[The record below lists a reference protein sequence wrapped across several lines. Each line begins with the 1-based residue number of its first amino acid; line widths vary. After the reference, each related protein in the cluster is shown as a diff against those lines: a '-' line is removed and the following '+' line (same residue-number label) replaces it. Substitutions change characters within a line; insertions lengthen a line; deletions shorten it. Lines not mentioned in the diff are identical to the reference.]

1 MEAGK
6 FEEGGEA
13 DPVQNT
19 QPAAARCQL
28 ALSLSTFE
36 HPALVNSQQRINSNI
51 NIGGCTMT
59 ASLACPPGPGWVAWL
74 GRGVC
79 VWAGLRGGGVAWEE
93 GGAVCRA
100 QHPAASLPSLH
111 SRPEHLELHQL
122 VAQLQLQL
130 HAPDTS
136 FWLGARRG
144 AGQRDWAWQDGS
156 AWDWAGAWLPGQPSP
171 GAGDMC
177 AKTRWVR
184 AVPGAEPYWYDVSC
198 DNRWAGQRAGGG
210 CM

>member
-1 MEAGK
+1 MA
-6 FEEGGEA
+6 
-13 DPVQNT
+13 
-19 QPAAARCQL
+19 
-28 ALSLSTFE
+28 
-36 HPALVNSQQRINSNI
+36 
-51 NIGGCTMT
+51 
-59 ASLACPPGPGWVAWL
+59 ASLACPPGWVAWL

-198 DNRWAGQRAGGG
+198 DNRWAGQWAGQRAGGG